1 MSAGKSGLAIGKDHL
16 RVILVQGL
24 LGPLELVQRSRN
36 PVRDQQTLV
45 GGQVPAE
52 ENVPVGLERG
62 DVTGGVVRPHHM
74 ERIRPQLQAD
84 GGDVEVTEIDDEKG
98 IVYVAL
104 QGACVG
110 CPMSSLTISQGIER
124 VLKEHVPGVER
135 VLPDLSGQENKEI
148 EVTVLDDDG
157 NIAGTKKVSVD
168 ELMGE

>member
-1 MSAGKSGLAIGKDHL
+1 MKID
-16 RVILVQGL
+16 
-24 LGPLELVQRSRN
+24 
-36 PVRDQQTLV
+36 
-45 GGQVPAE
+45 
-52 ENVPVGLERG
+52 RG
-62 DVTGGVVRPHHM
+62 MLDYVM

-84 GGDVEVTEIDDEKG
+84 GGDVEVTEIADEKG

-135 VLPDLSGQENKEI
+135 VLPDLSDQVEKEV

-157 NIAGTKKVSVD
+157 NITGTKKVSVE
-168 ELMGE
+168 ELLN

>member
-1 MSAGKSGLAIGKDHL
+1 MKID
-16 RVILVQGL
+16 
-24 LGPLELVQRSRN
+24 
-36 PVRDQQTLV
+36 
-45 GGQVPAE
+45 
-52 ENVPVGLERG
+52 RG
-62 DVTGGVVRPHHM
+62 MLDYVM

-135 VLPDLSGQENKEI
+135 VLPDLSDQVEKEV

-157 NIAGTKKVSVD
+157 NITGTKKVSVE
-168 ELMGE
+168 ELLN

>member
-1 MSAGKSGLAIGKDHL
+1 MKID
-16 RVILVQGL
+16 
-24 LGPLELVQRSRN
+24 
-36 PVRDQQTLV
+36 
-45 GGQVPAE
+45 
-52 ENVPVGLERG
+52 RG
-62 DVTGGVVRPHHM
+62 MLDYVM

-135 VLPDLSGQENKEI
+135 VLPDLSDQVEKEV
-148 EVTVLDDDG
+148 EVTVLDDEG
-157 NIAGTKKVSVD
+157 NITGTKKVSVE
-168 ELMGE
+168 ELLN

>member
-1 MSAGKSGLAIGKDHL
+1 M
-16 RVILVQGL
+16 VI
-24 LGPLELVQRSRN
+24 
-36 PVRDQQTLV
+36 D
-45 GGQVPAE
+45 
-52 ENVPVGLERG
+52 RG
-62 DVTGGVVRPHHM
+62 MLDYVM

-168 ELMGE
+168 ALMGE